1 VRPPSRIRTCRK
13 FIGAAPVRKV
23 IVVRSSQTRQR
34 GRVMRAAIAAL
45 VLVAVALGGCG
56 FRLAGSEHL
65 PAVLAKPYLSVK
77 DPYTDFAREF
87 ERELKSSGA
96 LLQDGRQDATATIEV
111 TKDLIEQR
119 TLAVSARNIP
129 TDYELRYTVTFAV
142 KGHDA
147 QILAPQT
154 ITLSRDYSFEENEL
168 LAKEHEADI
177 LRAQM
182 ARDLATMA
190 MRVLSRVK

>member
-1 VRPPSRIRTCRK
+1 
-13 FIGAAPVRKV
+13 
-23 IVVRSSQTRQR
+23 
-34 GRVMRAAIAAL
+34 MRAALATLIL
-45 VLVAVALGGCG
+45 SVALGACG

-87 ERELKSSGA
+87 ERQLKNSGA
-96 LLQDGRQDATATIEV
+96 ELQPGRQDATATIEV
-111 TKDLIEQR
+111 IKDLTEQR
-119 TLAVSARNIP
+119 TLAVSSRNIP

-142 KGHDA
+142 RGPDA
-147 QILAPQT
+147 EILKPQT

-177 LRAQM
+177 LRQHMAQ
-182 ARDLATMA
+182 DLVTMA
-190 MRVLSRVK
+190 MRILARVK

>member
-1 VRPPSRIRTCRK
+1 MRTA
-13 FIGAAPVRKV
+13 IAVLVLGAAL
-23 IVVRSSQTRQR
+23 
-34 GRVMRAAIAAL
+34 A
-45 VLVAVALGGCG
+45 GCG
-56 FRLAGSEHL
+56 FRLAGSERL

-77 DPYTDFAREF
+77 DPYTDFSREF

-96 LLQDGRQDATATIEV
+96 LLQLGRQDATATIEV

-129 TDYELRYTVTFAV
+129 TDYELRYTVTFDV
-142 KGHDA
+142 RGPDA
-147 QILAPQT
+147 EILPPQT
-154 ITLSRDYSFEENEL
+154 ITLSRDYSFEENDL

-190 MRVLSRVK
+190 IRVLSRVK

>member
-1 VRPPSRIRTCRK
+1 
-13 FIGAAPVRKV
+13 
-23 IVVRSSQTRQR
+23 
-34 GRVMRAAIAAL
+34 MRAAL
-45 VLVAVALGGCG
+45 AVASILALFGCG
-56 FRLAGSEHL
+56 FRLAGSERL

-87 ERELKSSGA
+87 ERQLKSSGA
-96 LLQDGRQDATATIEV
+96 LLQPGRQDATATIEV
-111 TKDLIEQR
+111 TKDLVEQR

-129 TDYELRYTVTFAV
+129 TDYELRYTVTFEV
-142 KGHDA
+142 KGPDA
-147 QILAPQT
+147 LILAPQT
-154 ITLSRDYSFEENEL
+154 ITLSRDYSFEENVL

-182 ARDLATMA
+182 ARDLVTMA

>member
-1 VRPPSRIRTCRK
+1 VR
-13 FIGAAPVRKV
+13 AP
-23 IVVRSSQTRQR
+23 
-34 GRVMRAAIAAL
+34 IAAL
-45 VLVAVALGGCG
+45 VLGVALGGCG
-56 FRLAGSEHL
+56 FRLAGSAHL

-77 DPYTDFAREF
+77 DPYTDFSREF

-96 LLQDGRQDATATIEV
+96 LLQPGRQDATATIEV
-111 TKDLIEQR
+111 TKDFVEQR

-142 KGHDA
+142 KGPDA
-147 QILAPQT
+147 EILAPQT
-154 ITLSRDYSFEENEL
+154 ITLSRDYSFQENEL

-177 LRAQM
+177 LRTQM

-190 MRVLSRVK
+190 LRVLSRVK

>member
-1 VRPPSRIRTCRK
+1 
-13 FIGAAPVRKV
+13 
-23 IVVRSSQTRQR
+23 
-34 GRVMRAAIAAL
+34 MRAAIAAL
-45 VLVAVALGGCG
+45 LLSVALGGCG

-77 DPYTDFAREF
+77 DPYTDFSREF
-87 ERELKSSGA
+87 ERQLKSSGA
-96 LLQDGRQDATATIEV
+96 LLQLGRQDATATIEV
-111 TKDLIEQR
+111 TKDQIEQR

-129 TDYELRYTVTFAV
+129 TDYELRYTVTFDV
-142 KGHDA
+142 KGPDA
-147 QILAPQT
+147 DILPPQT

-177 LRAQM
+177 LRASM

-190 MRVLSRVK
+190 MRILSRVK

>member
-1 VRPPSRIRTCRK
+1 VR
-13 FIGAAPVRKV
+13 AV
-23 IVVRSSQTRQR
+23 
-34 GRVMRAAIAAL
+34 IAAL
-45 VLVAVALGGCG
+45 VLSLALGGCG

-77 DPYTDFAREF
+77 DPYTDFSREF

-96 LLQDGRQDATATIEV
+96 LLQLGRQDATATIEV
-111 TKDLIEQR
+111 TKDQIEQR

-129 TDYELRYTVTFAV
+129 TDYELRYTVTFDV
-142 KGHDA
+142 KGADA
-147 QILAPQT
+147 DILPPQT

-177 LRAQM
+177 LRASM

-190 MRVLSRVK
+190 MRILSRVK

>member
-1 VRPPSRIRTCRK
+1 V
-13 FIGAAPVRKV
+13 
-23 IVVRSSQTRQR
+23 
-34 GRVMRAAIAAL
+34 RAAIAAL
-45 VLVAVALGGCG
+45 VLSVALGGCG
-56 FRLAGSEHL
+56 FRLAGSERL
-65 PAVLAKPYLSVK
+65 PPVLAKPYLSVK
-77 DPYTDFAREF
+77 DPYTDFSREF
-87 ERELKSSGA
+87 ERELKGSGA

-111 TKDLIEQR
+111 TKDFIEQR

-129 TDYELRYTVTFAV
+129 TDYELRYTVTFDV
-142 KGHDA
+142 KGPDNE
-147 QILAPQT
+147 ILPPQT
-154 ITLSRDYSFEENEL
+154 LTLSRDYSFEENEL

>member
-1 VRPPSRIRTCRK
+1 
-13 FIGAAPVRKV
+13 
-23 IVVRSSQTRQR
+23 
-34 GRVMRAAIAAL
+34 MRAAIAAL
-45 VLVAVALGGCG
+45 IFCLVLGGCG
-56 FRLAGSEHL
+56 FRLAGSERL

-87 ERELKSSGA
+87 ERSLKTSGA
-96 LLQDGRQDATATIEV
+96 LLQLGRQDATATIEV

-129 TDYELRYTVTFAV
+129 TDYELRYTVTFDV
-142 KGHDA
+142 KGPDA

-177 LRAQM
+177 LRARM

>member
-1 VRPPSRIRTCRK
+1 MRP
-13 FIGAAPVRKV
+13 AL
-23 IVVRSSQTRQR
+23 
-34 GRVMRAAIAAL
+34 AAL
-45 VLVAVALGGCG
+45 ALTLALGGCG
-56 FRLAGSEHL
+56 FRLAGSERL

-87 ERELKSSGA
+87 ERQLKSSGA
-96 LLQDGRQDATATIEV
+96 LLQLGRQDATATIEV
-111 TKDLIEQR
+111 TRDLVEQR

-129 TDYELRYTVTFAV
+129 TDYELRYTVTFDV
-142 KGHDA
+142 KGPDA
-147 QILAPQT
+147 EILAPQT
-154 ITLSRDYSFEENEL
+154 ITLSRDYSFEENVL

-182 ARDLATMA
+182 ARDLVTMA

>member
-1 VRPPSRIRTCRK
+1 
-13 FIGAAPVRKV
+13 
-23 IVVRSSQTRQR
+23 
-34 GRVMRAAIAAL
+34 MRAAIAAC
-45 VLVAVALGGCG
+45 VLGAALAGCG
-56 FRLAGSEHL
+56 FRLAGSQRL
-65 PAVLAKPYLSVK
+65 PPVLAKPYLSVK
-77 DPYTDFAREF
+77 DPYTDFSREF

-111 TKDLIEQR
+111 TRDVIEQR

-129 TDYELRYTVTFAV
+129 TDYELRYTVTFDV
-142 KGHDA
+142 KGPDA
-147 QILAPQT
+147 DILPPQT
-154 ITLSRDYSFEENEL
+154 LTLSRDYSFEENEL

-177 LRAQM
+177 LRGQM

>member
-1 VRPPSRIRTCRK
+1 
-13 FIGAAPVRKV
+13 
-23 IVVRSSQTRQR
+23 
-34 GRVMRAAIAAL
+34 MRAAVAAL
-45 VLVAVALGGCG
+45 ALILALGGCG
-56 FRLAGSEHL
+56 FRLAGSERL

-87 ERELKSSGA
+87 ERQLKSSGA
-96 LLQDGRQDATATIEV
+96 LLQLGRQDATATIEV
-111 TKDLIEQR
+111 TKDLVEQR
-119 TLAVSARNIP
+119 TLSVSARNIP
-129 TDYELRYTVTFAV
+129 TDYELRYTVTFDV
-142 KGHDA
+142 KGADA

-182 ARDLATMA
+182 ARDLVTMT

>member
-1 VRPPSRIRTCRK
+1 
-13 FIGAAPVRKV
+13 
-23 IVVRSSQTRQR
+23 
-34 GRVMRAAIAAL
+34 MRAAIAAM
-45 VLVAVALGGCG
+45 VLIVALGGCG

-77 DPYTDFAREF
+77 DPYTDFSREF

-129 TDYELRYTVTFAV
+129 TDYELRYTVTFKV
-142 KGHDA
+142 EGHDA

>member
-1 VRPPSRIRTCRK
+1 MR
-13 FIGAAPVRKV
+13 GAL
-23 IVVRSSQTRQR
+23 
-34 GRVMRAAIAAL
+34 AAL
-45 VLVAVALGGCG
+45 VSSLALGGCG
-56 FRLAGSEHL
+56 FRLAGGEHL
-65 PAVLAKPYLSVK
+65 PPVLAKPYLSVK
-77 DPYTDFAREF
+77 DPYTDFSREF

-96 LLQDGRQDATATIEV
+96 VLQLGRQDATATIDV

-129 TDYELRYTVTFAV
+129 TDYELRYTVTFDV
-142 KGHDA
+142 RGPDA
-147 QILAPQT
+147 EILAPQT
-154 ITLSRDYSFEENEL
+154 ITLSRDYSFEENVL

-190 MRVLSRVK
+190 MRVLRRVKK

>member
-1 VRPPSRIRTCRK
+1 
-13 FIGAAPVRKV
+13 
-23 IVVRSSQTRQR
+23 
-34 GRVMRAAIAAL
+34 MRAVIAAL
-45 VLVAVALGGCG
+45 VLSLALGGCG

-77 DPYTDFAREF
+77 DPYTDFSREF

-96 LLQDGRQDATATIEV
+96 LLQLGRQDATATIEV
-111 TKDLIEQR
+111 TKDQIEQR

-129 TDYELRYTVTFAV
+129 TDYELRYTVTFDV
-142 KGHDA
+142 KGADA
-147 QILAPQT
+147 DILPPQT

-177 LRAQM
+177 LRASM

-190 MRVLSRVK
+190 MRILSRVK